1 MGQSLPLKP
10 LAWSETFATG
20 EPEIDRQ
27 HREFLDQVN
36 GLAAAAADE
45 APPDAIQPLLEAIAA
60 HERAHF
66 AYEESVLQRIGHS
79 DAVIHAAEH
88 RRLERRTAAL
98 LRAFRAIA
106 PDDRPRVLR
115 VAGAVRGQ
123 LLDHLL
129 YYDLQYK
136 SLLQYQREYRSVLQP
151 LRRH

>member
-27 HREFLDQVN
+27 HREFLNQVN
-36 GLAAAAADE
+36 GLAAAAADG
-45 APPDAIQPLLEAIAA
+45 APPDAIRSLLEAIAA

-66 AYEESVLQRIGHS
+66 AYEESVLQRIGH
-79 DAVIHAAEH
+79 AEAAAHAAEH

-98 LRAFRAIA
+98 LRSLLATA
-106 PDDRPRVLR
+106 PDDGPCVLR
-115 VAGAVRGQ
+115 VASIVRAQ

-136 SLLQYQREYRSVLQP
+136 SLLQYQREYRSLRQH
-151 LRRH
+151 LRRC